1 MNDLLSALAARPLL
15 CDGAMGTQLL
25 ANGLHAGECGVL
37 WNAEY
42 PNIVS
47 AVHEAYR
54 RAGCHTVTTNT
65 LEGSSFAL
73 ERHGLAGR
81 MAELNRAGAQIAR
94 EIAGDSGWVFGDI
107 GPIGAFLG
115 SPKNITVEQLHAL
128 FRAQALALIE
138 GGVDALLLETMSD
151 PAEVEIAVAAVQDCS
166 ALPILATYAF
176 QKTGDAAFRT
186 LTGTSVEE
194 AMQRAI
200 AAGAHSVGANCG
212 VALSFPDYLE
222 LARQLVR
229 AAGKTPV
236 ILQPN
241 AGTPQMVGNQAVYCA
256 TPEAMATLVEPF
268 LATGVRIIGGCC
280 GTTPAHLATMSGALA
295 R

>member
-15 CDGAMGTQLL
+15 CDGAMETQLL

-54 RAGCHTVTTNT
+54 RAGCHIVTTNT
-65 LEGSSFAL
+65 FEGSSFAL

-94 EIAGDSGWVFGDI
+94 EIAGDSGWVLGDI

-115 SPKNITVEQLHAL
+115 SPKSMTVEQLHAI

-151 PAEVEIAVAAVQDCS
+151 PAEVEIAAAAVKNCS

-176 QKTGDAAFRT
+176 QKTGDAEFRT

-200 AAGAHSVGANCG
+200 AVGAQIVGANCG
-212 VALSFPDYLE
+212 VDLSLLDYLE

-236 ILQPN
+236 IVQPN
-241 AGTPQMVGNQAVYCA
+241 AGTPQMVGEQAVYCA
-256 TPEAMATLVEPF
+256 TPEAMAALVEP
-268 LATGVRIIGGCC
+268 LRSTGVRIIGGCC
-280 GTTPAHLATMSGALA
+280 GTTPAHLAAMSGALA